1 MKKKKKIKNCAPF
14 TEYRYKTN
22 NTYGKDLN
30 LLIPMYH
37 IIKYRDNYL
46 KISGS
51 IWQYYQNES
60 ALDDDGNIVNF

>member
-1 MKKKKKIKNCAPF
+1 
-14 TEYRYKTN
+14 
-22 NTYGKDLN
+22 
-30 LLIPMYH
+30 MYH

-51 IWQYYQNES
+51 VWQYYQYES